1 MFNIVLKKQL
11 LRNKNIT
18 TRWKFEVAYKLF
30 GDYQIQS
37 LIRKRYSGIEL
48 YDLKSIL
55 SSQNTILD

>member
-18 TRWKFEVAYKLF
+18 RWKFEVAYKLF
-30 GDYQIQS
+30 GDYHIQL
-37 LIRKRYSGIEL
+37 LIKRTISDMEFF
-48 YDLKSIL
+48 DLKSIL